1 MDATRAELGGRID
14 ALDQRV
20 SSAVQDLGQR
30 IDATR
35 AELGG
40 RMDTL
45 NQRLD
50 TVVQLLARP
59 GASVA
64 ER

>member
-1 MDATRAELGGRID
+1 MQE
-14 ALDQRV
+14 
-20 SSAVQDLGQR
+20 LGQR
-30 IDATR
+30 MDGTR

-50 TVVQLLARP
+50 TVVQLLACP

>member
-1 MDATRAELGGRID
+1 MST
-14 ALDQRV
+14 
-20 SSAVQDLGQR
+20 AVQELGQR

-45 NQRLD
+45 NQRMD
-50 TVVQLLARP
+50 TLVQLLARP
-59 GASVA
+59 RTPDAQ
-64 ER
+64 R